1 MAWIFNFV
9 KLQNILLLISYYF
22 EIKFIVYYLQ
32 IISYENRIR
41 GYSNPDKIFR
51 YFATL
56 KVNYKGRWEVYMTP
70 EDFVRAITPG
80 VKQPEGLYIYCTYV
94 GYKCYWC

>member
-1 MAWIFNFV
+1 MC
-9 KLQNILLLISYYF
+9 QNDTNVPAVN
-22 EIKFIVYYLQ
+22 IK
-32 IISYENRIR
+32 E
-41 GYSNPDKIFR
+41 
-51 YFATL
+51 ATL

-94 GYKCYWC
+94 GYKCY